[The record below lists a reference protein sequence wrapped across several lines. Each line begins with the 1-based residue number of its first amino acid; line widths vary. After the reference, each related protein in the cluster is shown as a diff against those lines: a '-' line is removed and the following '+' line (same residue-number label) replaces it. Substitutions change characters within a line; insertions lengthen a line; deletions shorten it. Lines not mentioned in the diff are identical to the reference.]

1 MTRELSV
8 PESAKLCDI
17 VAVAVC
23 AAIAGADSWGDI
35 ESFGNAKIDRFET
48 FLELPNGIPSHDTF
62 GRVFPIID
70 ARSFQDIFV
79 EWTKRVWEATQG
91 QVAAIDGKTVRR
103 SADKANGESH
113 IHMAGAWAT
122 ANVAALEQVKTD
134 DRSNEI
140 TAPPQTAQDAGNQRL
155 RCDHRRH
162 GAPEE
167 DRAPGR
173 QTGRGLRFGG
183 QEESAATV
191 GRHSRRFRIRRA
203 DEVRHYGHDVFATVN
218 KGHGRVERRRRL
230 GDLRPVG
237 GAWRLSGRERAW
249 DLEYL

>member
-17 VAVAVC
+17 VAVAVG

-62 GRVFPIID
+62 GRVFSIID

-103 SADKANGESH
+103 SADKANGESP

-134 DRSNEI
+134 DRSNET
-140 TAPPQTAQDAGNQRL
+140 TAIPKLLKTLEVKGCVVTIDAMGHRKKIARRVVKQGADCVLAVKKNQRQL
-155 RCDHRRH
+155 WDDTA
-162 GAPEE
+162 GAFE
-167 DRAPGR
+167 
-173 QTGRGLRFGG
+173 
-183 QEESAATV
+183 
-191 GRHSRRFRIRRA
+191 
-203 DEVRHYGHDVFATVN
+203 YGERTRFATM
-218 KGHGRVERRRRL
+218 
-230 GDLRPVG
+230 DMTFSRP
-237 GAWRLSGRERAW
+237 
-249 DLEYL
+249 